1 MKALENYTEKKIKL
15 NLELP
20 SIYTSSSRVSFSGF
34 DNDNYTSF
42 SKSEN
47 NIILNSAMIILS
59 FYTEFAYTGNVPA
72 IK

>member
-1 MKALENYTEKKIKL
+1 MKALDNYTEKKKML

-20 SIYTSSSRVSFSGF
+20 SIYTSSSSVSFSGF
-34 DNDNYTSF
+34 ANDNYTSF

>member
-1 MKALENYTEKKIKL
+1 MKALDNYTEKKRL

-20 SIYTSSSRVSFSGF
+20 SIYTSSSSVSFSGF
-34 DNDNYTSF
+34 ANDNYTSF